1 MLYSH
6 KPVNAPLAS
15 LIYEVV
21 LNGLWSKLR
30 SLGLALLLF
39 SSLPI
44 FAQSPYQINLSEEKS
59 LPEILGGLESQF
71 DMQFAYSYTDFK
83 EISVQAGEYKGNTR
97 ESFLFKLLEP
107 NEIIFK
113 RSGKQKF
120 LLRVH
125 DRQKRVYEDWD
136 MYLEG
141 SIYDRENRSPL
152 SQVAI
157 YIENSGI
164 GTLSDDSGNFQLRI
178 PRRYQDATLNFRLFA
193 YKQLKIKVGSASLQS
208 IFQLKA
214 EPLSVDPIKI
224 QANNADHPDLDALAG
239 LPPNFER
246 IAQASNLAG
255 PDVVRTLQLLPGINA
270 FDDLNSELKIRGS
283 GGDETLIVLD
293 GIPIYRSDHYFGIF
307 SSISSD
313 YLDKVELYKNI
324 LPLEYGGKTGGMIL
338 MEAPD
343 KLDEFS
349 AKVDLNL
356 LSSSGNLRVP
366 LGKGSSLI
374 LNGRTTLG
382 NAADTDFFESV
393 GRELN
398 LNELANID
406 FTRLNVVITDPD
418 FRFYDANAKLNLALG
433 KNSGLRL
440 NFFRSNDK
448 LINSYQLNFK
458 SRNNDFAVLNQETFT
473 DTQIWSS
480 TGTSLQFYSLL
491 SPNLRLEAN
500 VFSSDY
506 QENTS
511 IKTTLLRMARFNTRQ
526 FERINERNNSISDF
540 GGGVNLKRYFDQDI
554 LELGLNGVQH
564 STEVDFEQSAQSVL
578 AGDAESSEVNIYANY
593 RINRGPWLLDLG
605 HRVNYYGLNG
615 EFYFSPRLQ
624 ATYKPRE
631 DIKLKAAWGISNQF
645 VREVQHE
652 NQWGRVVNYFIAADE
667 VNYPVGSSENYMLG
681 FTHAKGPW
689 TLDVEGFYRN
699 LDGVVEHALVSPGLD
714 SLNSAL
720 ISKDYRLYV
729 GEGVSKGIDF
739 FLGYDSKFYTSWISY
754 TLSKTT
760 HQFEDV
766 FGGAAFASQ
775 DDRRHQLKWV
785 NSLKLGR
792 FTLSGNYIY
801 SSGRAYLDISSLNR
815 IASRN
820 ELDPSSLIKRLP
832 FYGRLDLGLN
842 YGFTFGRSS
851 GSIGISVF
859 NLTNRENVDYLQY
872 VFAVPVSQNGNDF
885 RSEVIG
891 NQSGLLDRTLNLNLR
906 LDLR

>member
-1 MLYSH
+1 MGS
-6 KPVNAPLAS
+6 
-15 LIYEVV
+15 
-21 LNGLWSKLR
+21 
-30 SLGLALLLF
+30 
-39 SSLPI
+39 
-44 FAQSPYQINLSEEKS
+44 
-59 LPEILGGLESQF
+59 LESQF

-83 EISVQAGEYKGNTR
+83 QIFVQPGEYKGNTR

-107 NEIIFK
+107 YEIIFK
-113 RSGKQKF
+113 RSGKRKF
-120 LLRVH
+120 LLRLH
-125 DRQKRVYEDWD
+125 DNRKQGFEDWD

-152 SQVAI
+152 SQVAV

-164 GTLSDDSGNFQLRI
+164 GTLSDDRGNFQLRI
-178 PRRYQDATLNFRLFA
+178 PRKYQDATLNFRLFA

-208 IFQLKA
+208 VFQLKA
-214 EPLSVDPIKI
+214 EPLNVDPIKI
-224 QANNADHPDLDALAG
+224 QANNADHPDLNALAG
-239 LPPNFER
+239 LPPDFER

-255 PDVVRTLQLLPGINA
+255 PDVVRTLQLLPGVNA

-349 AKVDLNL
+349 AKIDLNL
-356 LSSSGNLRVP
+356 LSSSANLRIP

-393 GRELN
+393 GRKLD
-398 LNELANID
+398 LNELLDID
-406 FTRLNVVITDPD
+406 FTRLNVVVTDPD
-418 FRFYDANAKLNLALG
+418 FRFYDTNAKLNLALG
-433 KNSGLRL
+433 KSSGLRL
-440 NFFRSNDK
+440 NFFRSHDK
-448 LINSYQLNFK
+448 LVNTYQLNFK
-458 SRNNDFAVLNQETFT
+458 SRNNDFAVQNQETFT
-473 DTQIWSS
+473 DTQNWSS

-500 VFSSDY
+500 LFSSDY

-511 IKTTLLRMARFNTRQ
+511 IKTTLVRMNRFNTRQ

-554 LELGLNGVQH
+554 LELGVNSVQH
-564 STEVDFEQSAQSVL
+564 STEVDFEQSATSVL
-578 AGDAESSEVNIYANY
+578 AGDAESSEINLYANY

-624 ATYKPRE
+624 ASYKPSE
-631 DIKLKAAWGISNQF
+631 EFKLKAAWGISNQF

-667 VNYPVGSSENYMLG
+667 VNYPVGRSENYMLG
-681 FTHAKGPW
+681 FTYAKGPW

-714 SLNSAL
+714 SLNTTL
-720 ISKDYRLYV
+720 VSKDYRLYV

-739 FLGYDSKFYTSWISY
+739 FLGYDSKRYSSWISY

-760 HQFEDV
+760 HQFDDV
-766 FGGAAFASQ
+766 FRGQPFASQ
-775 DDRRHQLKWV
+775 DDRRHQVKWV
-785 NSLKLGR
+785 NSLNIGR
-792 FTLSGNYIY
+792 FTLSANYIY

-815 IASRN
+815 LASRN

-832 FYGRLDLGLN
+832 FYGRIDLGLN
-842 YGFTFGRSS
+842 YGFSFGKSS
-851 GSIGISVF
+851 GSVGFSVF
-859 NLTNRENVDYLQY
+859 NLANRENVDYLQY
-872 VFAVPVSQNGNDF
+872 VFAVPVSPDGNNF

-906 LDLR
+906 LDLK